1 MKRWTTII
9 FLWNH
14 SSKTFVFLTVLGP
27 CCCMDFLYS
36 CREQGLFPRCK
47 APASRCGVS
56 SCVEHGLQGSQAA
69 AAFTGSKAQ
78 ARLPRHTGPCSARI
92 APDQALSPRLPHWL
106 AESLP
111 PSPPESPKR
120 WTMERTIKFKLKNQS
135 EASKIR

>member
-36 CREQGLFPRCK
+36 CREQGLFPSCK

-56 SCVEHGLQGSQAA
+56 SCVEHGLRGSQAA
-69 AAFTGSKAQ
+69 AAVAGSKAQ
-78 ARLPRHTGPCSARI
+78 ARLPRHTGPCSADRPRPGI
-92 APDQALSPRLPHWL
+92 EPASPALAGRLFITEPPRK
-106 AESLP
+106 
-111 PSPPESPKR
+111 PEE
-120 WTMERTIKFKLKNQS
+120 MDYGKNNQ
-135 EASKIR
+135 I